1 MGRAGLLII
10 LLLFFASTAK
20 SQSELTYKQVDS
32 IMYAN
37 FTTEN
42 WDEVIS
48 TGKDALQNNIDYFY
62 LRMRMGIAC
71 YNTGNYRS
79 AAGHLVKA
87 GDFNPGYWLVKDYLY
102 HSYLYSG
109 QHDEAA
115 LIAGGMNDGLRE
127 MSGINKPK
135 AFSTFYL
142 ETGPEFSDNLD
153 KHEMDHLPGG
163 QDLREQDLYGN
174 SFYTHLGAK
183 LQIHPNISMYAG
195 FSNLRI
201 SKQAGLQYY
210 AGYSPDSI
218 VQYEWGFAKFFPSRP
233 KVETSSYDYTLK
245 QNGVYVNANILL
257 GRGWSFTPAMNYVH
271 VNTKSIDIDNN
282 SSFVRDTAYY
292 NQAIDSMSFLY
303 YNQIRF
309 DIRPTTLILNNF
321 VVSLAF
327 NKQISVFDLGIFG
340 SWSNLNDLHQIQFG
354 ASVTYYPFGNLNF
367 YGNTTIKGLSEEK
380 KPRAVFSQMLGGKV
394 ARFLWMEGFVSYG
407 NLRGTNES
415 NAFIVYNI
423 SDEINLKTGVNL
435 TFVISPAVQLSIR
448 YQYLQKQGYR
458 TVSGPGMPQGM
469 RIEELDYTNQ
479 SIIGGLKWTL

>member
-42 WDEVIS
+42 WEEVIL

-87 GDFNPGYWLVKDYLY
+87 GDFNPGYWLVKEYLY

-115 LIAGGMNDGLRE
+115 LIAGNLNDGLRE
-127 MSGINKPK
+127 MSGIKKPK

-163 QDLREQDLYGN
+163 QDLMEQDLYGN

-201 SKQAGLQYY
+201 SKQAGLQY
-210 AGYSPDSI
+210 AWNSPDSI
-218 VQYEWGFAKFFPSRP
+218 VQYEWGFAKFFPSSP

-257 GRGWSFTPAMNYVH
+257 GRGWSFTPALNYVH

-292 NQAIDSMSFLY
+292 IPAIDSVAFIY
-303 YNQIRF
+303 YDQASF

-321 VVSLAF
+321 VVSLAL

-340 SWSNLNDLHQIQFG
+340 SWSNLNDL
-354 ASVTYYPFGNLNF
+354 
-367 YGNTTIKGLSEEK
+367 
-380 KPRAVFSQMLGGKV
+380 
-394 ARFLWMEGFVSYG
+394 
-407 NLRGTNES
+407 
-415 NAFIVYNI
+415 
-423 SDEINLKTGVNL
+423 
-435 TFVISPAVQLSIR
+435 
-448 YQYLQKQGYR
+448 
-458 TVSGPGMPQGM
+458 
-469 RIEELDYTNQ
+469 
-479 SIIGGLKWTL
+479 